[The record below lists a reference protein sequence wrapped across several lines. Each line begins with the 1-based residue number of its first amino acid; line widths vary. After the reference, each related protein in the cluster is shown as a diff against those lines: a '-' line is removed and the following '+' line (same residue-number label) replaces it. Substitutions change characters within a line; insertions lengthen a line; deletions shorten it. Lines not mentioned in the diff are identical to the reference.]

1 MKTALYVACVAR
13 TYRKAL
19 DDFFTSE
26 ETYRANMEWYRAEIA
41 KCTYR
46 QFTTGFYFGKPDEH
60 TQIYD
65 NNTYVNEY
73 VYLGMVESVDARGY
87 ARFEQKNKFCVGD
100 TIELMKPDGRN
111 IRTKV
116 LALYNEENEPVESC
130 PHARQT
136 LYAALSDKPEAY
148 DLMRV
153 ENVRNA

>member
-1 MKTALYVACVAR
+1 
-13 TYRKAL
+13 
-19 DDFFTSE
+19 
-26 ETYRANMEWYRAEIA
+26 
-41 KCTYR
+41 
-46 QFTTGFYFGKPDEH
+46 
-60 TQIYD
+60 
-65 NNTYVNEY
+65 
-73 VYLGMVESVDARGY
+73 
-87 ARFEQKNKFCVGD
+87 
-100 TIELMKPDGRN
+100 MKPDGRN